1 MNINVKETNMVPITI
16 HDIEEAKTRIDQFIN
31 QTPILYSNKLNKWLG
46 HEILFK
52 AECFQKVGAF
62 KARGACNTVTW
73 LIENKMKPDLI
84 VSNSSGNHAQ
94 AVAWASTQFGVS
106 SSIYMPENVSKVKAQ
121 ATASYGANT
130 IFCKDRIIVDEQ
142 TELASKEKGT
152 YWIPPFNHPQVIAGQ
167 GTAVLESLN
176 EVEDIDAIFAPCG
189 GGGLLSG
196 SLIVARALSP
206 KSEVIGA
213 EPKNANDAAESL
225 RKNSIYTFPSTPD
238 TIADGART
246 LSIGDITFE
255 YLKQLDDF
263 YEIEEKDI
271 IYWTQWLSHLL
282 KVRVEPTSAM
292 PMRAVTRWLS
302 KQRTKK
308 RVLVVISG
316 GNIDMMTMNKIW
328 SKDYLN
334 EIPSLTN

>member
-1 MNINVKETNMVPITI
+1 MMKAITI
-16 HDIEEAKTRIDQFIN
+16 QDIQNAKNRIDKYIN
-31 QTPILYSNKLNKWLG
+31 QTPVLYSHKLNEWLG
-46 HEILFK
+46 HEIFFK

-62 KARGACNTVTW
+62 KARGACNTVAW
-73 LIENKMKPDLI
+73 LIENNMKPDLV

-94 AVAWASTQFGVS
+94 AVAWASNLFGIL
-106 SSIYMPENVSKVKAQ
+106 SSIYMPKNVSKVKAQ

-130 IFCKDRIIVDEQ
+130 IFCNDRITVDEQ
-142 TELASKEKGT
+142 TELAAKDKGT

-176 EVEDIDAIFAPCG
+176 KLEDIDAIFAPCG

-196 SLIVARALSP
+196 SLIVARAMSP

-225 RKNSIYTFPSTPD
+225 RKNSIQTLNSTPD

-246 LSIGDITFE
+246 LSVGELTFE

-263 YEIEEKDI
+263 FEIEEEDI

-292 PMRAVTRWLS
+292 PMVAVRKWLS
-302 KQRTKK
+302 KQKSKK
-308 RVLVVISG
+308 RILVVISG
-316 GNIDMMTMNKIW
+316 GNIDITTMNKIW
-328 SKDYLN
+328 SKDFLN
-334 EIPSLTN
+334 NIPCLAS

>member
-1 MNINVKETNMVPITI
+1 MITI
-16 HDIEEAKTRIDQFIN
+16 NIEDIQKAKQRIEPYIN
-31 QTPILYSNKLNKWLG
+31 KTPIIYSNKLNKWLG
-46 HEILFK
+46 HEIYFK

-62 KARGACNTVTW
+62 KSRGACNTISW
-73 LIENKMKPDLI
+73 LVENKMKPDHI

-94 AVAWASTQFGVS
+94 AVAWAASKFGIS

-121 ATASYGANT
+121 ATSSYGAEI
-130 IFCKDRIIVDEQ
+130 IFCKNRTIVDEK
-142 TELASKEKGT
+142 TELASKEQGT
-152 YWIPPFNHPQVIAGQ
+152 YWVPPFNHPQVIAGQ
-167 GTAVLESLN
+167 GTAVLESLDELDN
-176 EVEDIDAIFAPCG
+176 VDAIFAPCG

-196 SLIVARALSP
+196 SLITARALAT
-206 KSEVIGA
+206 KTKVIGA
-213 EPKNANDAAESL
+213 EPKNANDAAESIM
-225 RKNSIYTFPSTPD
+225 KNSIQILQTTPD

-246 LSIGDITFE
+246 LSVGEITFQ
-255 YLKQLDDF
+255 YLKKLDEF
-263 YEIEEKDI
+263 YEIEEDEI

-292 PMRAVTRWLS
+292 PMEAVKKWLS
-302 KQRTKK
+302 KQKSKK

-316 GNIDMMTMNKIW
+316 GNIDMTTMNKIW